1 MTLWEKK
8 ILKSLKAHTQKAF
21 GVEETLHK
29 NLLSEF
35 FDEIQDLPKFTL
47 WGNGKLKLLKAHDQ
61 KHLIL
66 KNVFI
71 LLYNHCFVNVKSNR
85 LDALRK

>member
-1 MTLWEKK
+1 
-8 ILKSLKAHTQKAF
+8 LKTLKAHTQKAF

-47 WGNGKLKLLKAHDQ
+47 
-61 KHLIL
+61 
-66 KNVFI
+66 
-71 LLYNHCFVNVKSNR
+71 
-85 LDALRK
+85 